1 MTFAV
6 LQSAFGLVAF
16 VFIAWLLSE
25 KRRAVSVRLIVIGL
39 ALQFVLALML
49 LKLPLFRDVFLVLNR
64 AMEVLEEGTRAGTSF
79 VFGYLGGG
87 ALPFEEPYSGAAY
100 IFAFRGLPVIVV
112 TAALSSLLY
121 HWKIIPVLVRGVSF
135 VLERTMGIGGALG
148 IGCAANI
155 FAGMVEAP
163 LLVRPYIASMT
174 RSELFTLMTCG
185 MATIAGTVLVLYAGI
200 IGPVLPNALG
210 HILTASL
217 ISVPASILIAGVM
230 IPESGKTTL
239 GEFSPPAQSRSSMDA
254 LVLGTSLGVK
264 VFISVAALLVVLLAM
279 VSMLNQAL
287 GLMPALDGGPPTLQ
301 GILGFVMSPLVW
313 LTGIPWSEAHAA
325 GSLMGTKIVL
335 NELLAYLDLAALA
348 PGTLSGRSILIMTY
362 SMCGFANVG
371 SLGILI
377 GGLSRI
383 APERAGEI
391 VELGPRSILA
401 GVLATMMTGAMVG
414 VLI

>member
-230 IPESGKTTL
+230 IPESGKPTL
-239 GEFSPPAQSRSSMDA
+239 GEVSPPSQSRSSMDA
-254 LVLGTSLGVK
+254 LVQGTSLGVK

-279 VSMLNQAL
+279 VSMLNQVL

-414 VLI
+414 VLS

>member
-230 IPESGKTTL
+230 IPESGKPTL
-239 GEFSPPAQSRSSMDA
+239 GEVSPPSQSRSSMDA

-287 GLMPALDGGPPTLQ
+287 GLLPALDGGPPTLQ
-301 GILGFVMSPLVW
+301 GILGVVMSPLVW

>member
-25 KRRAVSVRLIVIGL
+25 KRRAVSVRLIAIGI

-230 IPESGKTTL
+230 IPESGKPTL
-239 GEFSPPAQSRSSMDA
+239 GEVSPPSQSRSSMDA
-254 LVLGTSLGVK
+254 LVQGTSLGVK

-313 LTGIPWSEAHAA
+313 LTRIPWSEAHAA

>member
-1 MTFAV
+1 MSFAV

-16 VFIAWLLSE
+16 VLIAWLVSE
-25 KRRAVSVRLIVIGL
+25 NRRGVRLRLVVIGL
-39 ALQFVLALML
+39 ALQFVLAVML
-49 LKLPLFRDVFLVLNR
+49 LKLPMFRDVFLALNR
-64 AMEVLEEGTRAGTSF
+64 AAQALEEGTRAGTGF

-87 ALPFEEPYSGAAY
+87 PLPFTEPYPGAAY
-100 IFAFRGLPVIVV
+100 VFAFRGLPVIVV
-112 TAALSSLLY
+112 TAALSALLY
-121 HWKIIPVLVRGVSF
+121 HWKVIPVLVRGVSF
-135 VLERTMGIGGALG
+135 ALQRTMGIGGALG

-155 FAGMVEAP
+155 FAGMVESP
-163 LLVRPYIASMT
+163 LFVRPYVASMT

-200 IGPVLPNALG
+200 IGPVLPGALG

-230 IPESGKTTL
+230 IPESGQPTLGEVSPPSESRGSMDAVVQGTTL
-239 GEFSPPAQSRSSMDA
+239 GVQ
-254 LVLGTSLGVK
+254 
-264 VFISVAALLVVLLAM
+264 VFISVAALLVVLLAL
-279 VSMLNQAL
+279 VSMFNQILGLLPAAGGQAL
-287 GLMPALDGGPPTLQ
+287 TLQ
-301 GILGFVMSPLVW
+301 RILGHLMSPLVW

-325 GSLMGTKIVL
+325 GGLMGTKIVL
-335 NELLAYLDLAALA
+335 NELLAYLDLAALPA
-348 PGTLSGRSILIMTY
+348 GTLSERSILIMTY

-383 APERAGEI
+383 APERAAEI

-401 GVLATMMTGAMVG
+401 GVLATMMTGAIVG

>member
-25 KRRAVSVRLIVIGL
+25 KRRAVSVRLIAIGL

-230 IPESGKTTL
+230 IPESGKPTL
-239 GEFSPPAQSRSSMDA
+239 GEVSPPSQSRSSMDA
-254 LVLGTSLGVK
+254 LVQGTSLGVK

-287 GLMPALDGGPPTLQ
+287 GLLPALDGGPPTLQ

>member
-230 IPESGKTTL
+230 IPESGKPTL
-239 GEFSPPAQSRSSMDA
+239 GEVSPPSQSRSSMDA
-254 LVLGTSLGVK
+254 LVQGTSLGVK

>member
-1 MTFAV
+1 MSFAV

-16 VFIAWLLSE
+16 VLIAWLLSE
-25 KRRAVSVRLIVIGL
+25 NRRAVSVRLVVIGL
-39 ALQFVLALML
+39 ALQLALAVML
-49 LKLPLFRDVFLVLNR
+49 LKLPMFQDVFLVLNR
-64 AMEVLEEGTRAGTSF
+64 AMEVLEAGTRAGTSF

-87 ALPFEEPYSGAAY
+87 ALPFEEPHSGAAY

-121 HWKIIPVLVRGVSF
+121 HWKIIPLLVRGVSF
-135 VLERTMGIGGALG
+135 ALERTMGIGGALG

-163 LLVRPYIASMT
+163 LFVRPYVAAMT

-230 IPESGKTTL
+230 IPESGKPSL
-239 GEFSPPAQSRSSMDA
+239 GEVSPPSQSRSSMDA
-254 LVLGTSLGVK
+254 LVQGTTLGVK
-264 VFISVAALLVVLLAM
+264 VFISVASLLVVLVAM
-279 VSMLNQAL
+279 VSMFNQML
-287 GLMPALDGGPPTLQ
+287 GLLPAAEGEALTLQ
-301 GILGFVMSPLVW
+301 RILGFLMSPLVW

-325 GSLMGTKIVL
+325 GGLMGTKIVL
-335 NELLAYLDLAALA
+335 NELLAYLDLAALPA
-348 PGTLSGRSILIMTY
+348 GTLSGRSIVIMTY
-362 SMCGFANVG
+362 SMCGFANIG

>member
-1 MTFAV
+1 MSFAV
-6 LQSAFGLVAF
+6 LQSAFGLAALVL
-16 VFIAWLLSE
+16 IAWLLSE
-25 KRRAVSVRLIVIGL
+25 NRRAVKGRLVAVGL
-39 ALQFVLALML
+39 ALQFALAVML
-49 LKLPLFRDVFLVLNR
+49 LKLPVFRDVFLVLNR
-64 AMEVLEEGTRAGTSF
+64 AMAIMEEGTRAGTSF

-87 ALPFEEPYSGAAY
+87 PLPFEAPHSGAAY
-100 IFAFRGLPVIVV
+100 VFAFRGLPVIVV

-121 HWKIIPVLVRGVSF
+121 HWKIIPVLVRGLSF
-135 VLERTMGIGGALG
+135 ALERTMGIGGALG

-163 LLVRPYIASMT
+163 LFVRPYVGSMT

-200 IGPVLPNALG
+200 IAPVLPDALG

-217 ISVPASILIAGVM
+217 ISVPASVLIAGVM
-230 IPESGKTTL
+230 IPESGQPTL
-239 GEFSPPAQSRSSMDA
+239 GEVSPPSLSRSSMDA
-254 LVLGTSLGVK
+254 LVQGASLGVK

-279 VSMLNQAL
+279 VSMCNQLL
-287 GLMPALDGGPPTLQ
+287 GLLPAIGGEAPTLQ
-301 GILGFVMSPLVW
+301 RILGYVMAPLVW

-335 NELLAYLDLAALA
+335 NELLAYLDMAALPA
-348 PGTLSGRSILIMTY
+348 GTLSGRSTLIMTY

-377 GGLSRI
+377 GGLTRI

-391 VELGPRSILA
+391 VELGARSVLA

-414 VLI
+414 VLM